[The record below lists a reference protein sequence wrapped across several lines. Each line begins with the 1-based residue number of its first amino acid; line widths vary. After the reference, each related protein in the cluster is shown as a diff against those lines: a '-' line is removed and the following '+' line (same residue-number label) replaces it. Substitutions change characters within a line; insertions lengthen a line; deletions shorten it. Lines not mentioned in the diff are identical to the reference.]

1 MNIIYVLPTSIGYRG
16 KIKDMRWSR
25 IHTMPFILVLP
36 IMERMELENNLYK
49 ISV

>member
-1 MNIIYVLPTSIGYRG
+1 MSIIYVLPTSIRYRG

-36 IMERMELENNLYK
+36 INGENGRRK
-49 ISV
+49 